1 MVVIVHEELSSKAV
15 ELKVA
20 TLHEWK
26 CLFKKIA
33 VVNIQTSEI

>member
-26 CLFKKIA
+26 CLFKK
-33 VVNIQTSEI
+33 NSRCKYSEV